1 MQLGHLTVVA
11 VEERDKVLGQIPFIF
26 FIQRPHNPAVDTDI
40 LRILRVLVAHE
51 DIARVHVR
59 MEKAVAEHLGEED
72 LHATLGQQLH
82 VRSLLLQGH
91 HIRNRNTVDTLHH
104 HHVLAAVVRIDFRD
118 IKHRAVFKVATQL
131 NSVCRFAQQV

>member
-11 VEERDKVLGQIPFIF
+11 VEERDEVLGQIPFIF

-59 MEKAVAEHLGEED
+59 MEKAVAEHLGEEH
-72 LHATLGQQLH
+72 LYATL
-82 VRSLLLQGH
+82 S
-91 HIRNRNTVDTLHH
+91 
-104 HHVLAAVVRIDFRD
+104 
-118 IKHRAVFKVATQL
+118 
-131 NSVCRFAQQV
+131 